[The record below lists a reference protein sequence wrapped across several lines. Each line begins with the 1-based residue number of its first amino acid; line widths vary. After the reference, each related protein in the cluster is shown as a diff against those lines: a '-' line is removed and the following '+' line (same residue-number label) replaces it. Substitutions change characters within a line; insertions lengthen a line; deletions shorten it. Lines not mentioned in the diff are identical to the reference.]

1 MGLCRHVRLF
11 DCSELDERAEEVGLI
26 AGFCDL
32 PVSKPIQA
40 DPADCYFLI
49 CRRNACKGPGMGRLQ
64 RPTNDNPI
72 VSCDHFINTEAGI
85 PKRFS
90 NRPLITPGALDA
102 KSGGLMTVI
111 DIVIVNDFIE
121 DLRVPIVIG
130 VIKTLN
136 HVEIRF

>member
-1 MGLCRHVRLF
+1 MA
-11 DCSELDERAEEVGLI
+11 DTKTLI
-26 AGFCDL
+26 Q
-32 PVSKPIQA
+32 QA
-40 DPADCYFLI
+40 NSAFNKRDI
-49 CRRNACKGPGMGRLQ
+49 
-64 RPTNDNPI
+64 DNPI
-72 VSCDHFINTEAGI
+72 VDHFINIEAGI

-102 KSGGLMTVI
+102 KSGGLMTVT

-121 DLRVPIVIG
+121 DLPVPIVIG